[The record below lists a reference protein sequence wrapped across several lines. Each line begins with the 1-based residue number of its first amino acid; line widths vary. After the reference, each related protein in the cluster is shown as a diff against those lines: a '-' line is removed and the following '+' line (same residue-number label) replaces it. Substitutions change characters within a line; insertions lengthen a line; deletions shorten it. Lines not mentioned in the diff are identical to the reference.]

1 MTRQTNARVAGA
13 MFLLYIVV
21 GIAGMI
27 VSPGAPDADTAA
39 KLASITQHDVEVRI
53 AMLLGL
59 LTGFIALT
67 LGVALYGITRD
78 EDHDLAL
85 LALLCRVAEGVSV
98 WVPMLATVG
107 LLWLA
112 DTSPLA
118 ANGVVLA
125 EFLIKVKG
133 WNVTLAATFFAVG
146 STIFSWL
153 MLRGR
158 VIPSGLAWLGVI
170 ASIVLVVGLPLRLA
184 DVLSGISTQ
193 LIWIP
198 MAAFE
203 IPLGFWLLI
212 KGVTN
217 RPSRL
222 PQAGV

>member
-1 MTRQTNARVAGA
+1 MTRQTNAKLAGA
-13 MFLLYIVV
+13 MFLLYIVA

-27 VSPGAPDADTAA
+27 VSPGASGADTVA
-39 KLASITQHDVEVRI
+39 KLASVAQHATEVRI

-59 LTGFIALT
+59 LTGFIALA

-78 EDHDLAL
+78 EDHELAL
-85 LALLCRVAEGVSV
+85 LALLCRAAEGISV

-112 DTSPLA
+112 DAPPVAASGLA
-118 ANGVVLA
+118 LA

-146 STIFSWL
+146 SMIFSWL
-153 MLRGR
+153 LLRGR
-158 VIPSGLAWLGVI
+158 LIPTALARLGVF
-170 ASIVLVVGLPLRLA
+170 ASVVLVAALPLRLA

-212 KGVTN
+212 KGV
-217 RPSRL
+217 RKFQR
-222 PQAGV
+222 